1 MSNKNDMMVI
11 GDYTVDQIEAF
22 QKDFNASFFK
32 RIDDLFEL
40 KNSKREFVKGVAFKG
55 HKPLEFNKEKFDL
68 LPNLKIISN
77 FGVGYDGID
86 MDEATS
92 RGVKVTNTPEVLNDD
107 VADLAVGML
116 IALSREFVKGVDW
129 VKTGSWSKF
138 GEMPLNRKVSGCK
151 AGILGLG
158 RIGREIANRLIPFN
172 INIHYFSRS
181 KKDTPNNWKFYDDPV
196 LLAKNVDFLFVAL
209 VGGVETQKFVSK
221 DVIDGL
227 SSDGILINISR
238 GSTVDEEALITALQ
252 NKTLRGAALDVF
264 LGEPNIDPRFL
275 TLENCFL
282 QPHQGSGTVETRAVM
297 SKLQRDNLLRFFSN
311 KTLLTPVN

>member
-1 MSNKNDMMVI
+1 M
-11 GDYTVDQIEAF
+11 
-22 QKDFNASFFK
+22 
-32 RIDDLFEL
+32 
-40 KNSKREFVKGVAFKG
+40 
-55 HKPLEFNKEKFDL
+55 
-68 LPNLKIISN
+68 
-77 FGVGYDGID
+77 
-86 MDEATS
+86 
-92 RGVKVTNTPEVLNDD
+92 
-107 VADLAVGML
+107 
-116 IALSREFVKGVDW
+116 
-129 VKTGSWSKF
+129 
-138 GEMPLNRKVSGCK
+138 
-151 AGILGLG
+151 
-158 RIGREIANRLIPFN
+158 IPFN

-252 NKTLRGAALDVF
+252 NKNLRGAALDVF
-264 LGEPNIDPRFL
+264 SGEPNIDPRFL

-311 KTLLTPVN
+311 KALLTPVN